1 MSCHVLPQFPGVLFL
16 PYPFVYR
23 AEQEQEN
30 IDSKREFD
38 AESGDD
44 EPVDAEN
51 EPDAEADA
59 DDTELPPELRMNEY
73 DESDDEDAADMDI
86 MDDDIAVI
94 MFFCLFHRL
103 LNDYSVLLNDFM
115 SRFWSK
121 AT

>member
-1 MSCHVLPQFPGVLFL
+1 MSGHVLPQFPGVLFL

-94 MFFCLFHRL
+94 MSFVYFIDCDLQL
-103 LNDYSVLLNDFM
+103 AYSVLLNV
-115 SRFWSK
+115 
-121 AT
+121 